1 MMAHKKAPPVRHDD
15 PEMTGQRARNIT
27 GELRRKRGDTLVGT
41 LEELYHIDFGVRSD
55 MQLDTL
61 RETLGEDEIAKLI
74 RKARG

>member
-1 MMAHKKAPPVRHDD
+1 MAHKKAPPVRHDD